1 MEALRDPFSRVHPF
15 FWPVLWLSLRAF
27 VRWTR
32 AMIEAGHGYGGLH
45 VEITWY
51 GWIHVRAVD
60 LSDTGKAFRRHIM
73 GAERDDGWG
82 VLARACGRVETLLS
96 LHNTPHFRAGGNP
109 WVALA
114 AGSAGCNSGPWVPAF
129 AGMSAVSNSFLE
141 TGTGPPDAPAPL
153 PHAGRGASP
162 TWQATRPFPPRAGAP
177 AV

>member
-51 GWIHVRAVD
+51 GRIHVRAVD
-60 LSDTGKAFRRHIM
+60 LSETGKAFRRHMM
-73 GAERDDGWG
+73 GAAREDGWG

-96 LHNTPHFRAGGNP
+96 PHNTPHSREGGNP
-109 WVALA
+109 WLALA
-114 AGSAGCNSGPWVPAF
+114 AGSADCIAGPWIPACV
-129 AGMSAVSNSFLE
+129 GTSAISNSFLK
-141 TGTGPPDAPAPL
+141 TGISPPISFAPL
-153 PHAGRGASP
+153 PQAGRGAAPISR
-162 TWQATRPFPPRAGAP
+162 ATRPFPPRAGAP
-177 AV
+177 AG